1 MSETGAGRARD
12 DLPPGNVQPESAGEG
27 GAPGAPVAPGA
38 PAARPAGDEA
48 AARTAGQ
55 PAQAGAAGDGAG
67 AELADLRSRVADA
80 EDLRLRALA
89 DLDNLRK
96 RCAAQ
101 VSRAVADTQAAVASE
116 WLPVV
121 DNLDRA
127 LAHSEADPD
136 AIIQGVRAVRDQAQ
150 SILARLGFPR
160 RADVGARFDPA
171 SHEAVAVQAD
181 TDAEAGTVIE
191 VVRPGYGDRE
201 HQLRPAQVV
210 VAKAD

>member
-1 MSETGAGRARD
+1 MSESGKARD
-12 DLPPGNVQPESAGEG
+12 DL
-27 GAPGAPVAPGA
+27 AP
-38 PAARPAGDEA
+38 DN
-48 AARTAGQ
+48 GQ
-55 PAQAGAAGDGAG
+55 PASAGDAMAWAE
-67 AELADLRSRVADA
+67 AELADLRSRVAEA
-80 EDLRLRALA
+80 EDQRLRALA

-121 DNLDRA
+121 DNLERA

-136 AIIQGVRAVRDQAQ
+136 AIIEGVRAVRDQAQ
-150 SILARLGFPR
+150 GILARLGFPR
-160 RADVGARFDPA
+160 RDEAGVKFDPA
-171 SHEAVAVQAD
+171 RHEAVAVQAD

-191 VVRPGYGDRE
+191 VVRAGYGDRE

>member
-12 DLPPGNVQPESAGEG
+12 DLPPGNGQPESAGEG
-27 GAPGAPVAPGA
+27 D
-38 PAARPAGDEA
+38 ARPAGDDASARA
-48 AARTAGQ
+48 AGEQ
-55 PAQAGAAGDGAG
+55 GHAGAAGDGPRAE
-67 AELADLRSRVADA
+67 AELADLRSRVTDA
-80 EDLRLRALA
+80 EDQRLRALA

-127 LAHSEADPD
+127 LAHSKADPN
-136 AIIQGVRAVRDQAQ
+136 AIIEGVRAVRDQAQ

-160 RADVGARFDPA
+160 RADLGVRFDPA
-171 SHEAVAVQAD
+171 HHEAVAVQED
-181 TDAEAGTVIE
+181 TSAEAGTVIE

>member
-1 MSETGAGRARD
+1 MSESGAGEVRD
-12 DLPPGNVQPESAGEG
+12 DLAPE
-27 GAPGAPVAPGA
+27 
-38 PAARPAGDEA
+38 
-48 AARTAGQ
+48 
-55 PAQAGAAGDGAG
+55 AAGDLAKAE
-67 AELADLRSRVADA
+67 AELAHLRSRVADA
-80 EDLRLRALA
+80 EDQRLRALA

-116 WLPVV
+116 WLPVA

-136 AIIQGVRAVRDQAQ
+136 AIIEGVSAVRDQAQ

-160 RADVGARFDPA
+160 REEVGVQFDPA
-171 SHEAVAVQAD
+171 RHEAVAVQDD
-181 TDAEAGTVIE
+181 TDAEAGTVLE
-191 VVRPGYGDRE
+191 VVRAGYGDRE

>member
-1 MSETGAGRARD
+1 MSETGAGEAPD
-12 DLPPGNVQPESAGEG
+12 SLAPGNGHPESAGETG
-27 GAPGAPVAPGA
+27 PPG
-38 PAARPAGDEA
+38 ARPAGDA
-48 AARTAGQ
+48 
-55 PAQAGAAGDGAG
+55 AQAGPAGDAAQAG
-67 AELADLRSRVADA
+67 PAGDAAEAELAGLRSRLAGA

-136 AIIQGVRAVRDQAQ
+136 AIIEGVRAVRDQA
-150 SILARLGFPR
+150 
-160 RADVGARFDPA
+160 
-171 SHEAVAVQAD
+171 H
-181 TDAEAGTVIE
+181 
-191 VVRPGYGDRE
+191 
-201 HQLRPAQVV
+201 
-210 VAKAD
+210 

>member
-1 MSETGAGRARD
+1 MTLPSADKLALARISIAG
-12 DLPPGNVQPESAGEG
+12 
-27 GAPGAPVAPGA
+27 
-38 PAARPAGDEA
+38 PAGD
-48 AARTAGQ
+48 Q
-55 PAQAGAAGDGAG
+55 AQAGPAGDGAEG
-67 AELADLRSRVADA
+67 QLAGLRSRLAEA

-121 DNLDRA
+121 DNLERA

-136 AIIQGVRAVRDQAQ
+136 AIIEGVRAVRDQAHA
-150 SILARLGFPR
+150 ILARLGFPR
-160 RADVGARFDPA
+160 REEAGVRFDPA
-171 SHEAVAVQAD
+171 RHEAVAVQAG

-191 VVRPGYGDRE
+191 VVRAGYGDRE

-210 VAKAD
+210 VAEAD

>member
-1 MSETGAGRARD
+1 MSETGAGKSRD
-12 DLPPGNVQPESAGEG
+12 DLAPDNGHPEPAGPPGP
-27 GAPGAPVAPGA
+27 
-38 PAARPAGDEA
+38 RPAGDEA
-48 AARTAGQ
+48 PARAAGDQA
-55 PAQAGAAGDGAG
+55 PAGAAGDGAE

-80 EDLRLRALA
+80 EDQRLRALA

-116 WLPVV
+116 WLPVA

-136 AIIQGVRAVRDQAQ
+136 AIIEGVRAVRDQAQ
-150 SILARLGFPR
+150 AVLARLGFPR
-160 RADVGARFDPA
+160 REEAGVKFDPA
-171 SHEAVAVQAD
+171 RHEAVAVQAD
-181 TDAEAGTVIE
+181 TDAEAGTVLE
-191 VVRPGYGDRE
+191 VVRAGYGDRE

>member
-1 MSETGAGRARD
+1 MSDTGAGDGRNDR
-12 DLPPGNVQPESAGEG
+12 LPDNRQPE
-27 GAPGAPVAPGA
+27 P
-38 PAARPAGDEA
+38 
-48 AARTAGQ
+48 
-55 PAQAGAAGDGAG
+55 AGAAGAQAPGDETSAREAGDWAEAGPAGDGAKAGPANDG
-67 AELADLRSRVADA
+67 AEAQLADLRSQVANA

-136 AIIQGVRAVRDQAQ
+136 AIVEGVRAVRDQAHA
-150 SILARLGFPR
+150 ILARLGFPR
-160 RADVGARFDPA
+160 RDEVGVRFDPA
-171 SHEAVAVQAD
+171 RHEAVAVQAD
-181 TDAEAGTVIE
+181 TDADAGTVIE
-191 VVRPGYGDRE
+191 VVRAGYGDRE

>member
-1 MSETGAGRARD
+1 MSETGAGRARGG
-12 DLPPGNVQPESAGEG
+12 LPPGNGQPEPAGEAG
-27 GAPGAPVAPGA
+27 TPG
-38 PAARPAGDEA
+38 ARPAGDEA
-48 AARTAGQ
+48 PARASAGQ
-55 PAQAGAAGDGAG
+55 ARAGPAGDAAEAQLAG
-67 AELADLRSRVADA
+67 LRSRLAGA

-136 AIIQGVRAVRDQAQ
+136 AIIEGVRAVRDQAHA
-150 SILARLGFPR
+150 ILARLGFPR
-160 RADVGARFDPA
+160 REEAGARFDPA
-171 SHEAVAVQAD
+171 RHEAVAVQAG
-181 TDAEAGTVIE
+181 TGAEAGTVIE
-191 VVRPGYGDRE
+191 VVRAGYGDRE

>member
-1 MSETGAGRARD
+1 MSETGAAGARG
-12 DLPPGNVQPESAGEG
+12 DLPPDNGQPESAGEAG
-27 GAPGAPVAPGA
+27 VPG
-38 PAARPAGDEA
+38 ARPAGVEA
-48 AARTAGQ
+48 SARASGGQ
-55 PAQAGAAGDGAG
+55 AQAGPAGDAAE
-67 AELADLRSRVADA
+67 AELAELRSRVADA

-127 LAHSEADPD
+127 LAHSQADPD
-136 AIIQGVRAVRDQAQ
+136 AIIEGVRAVRDQAQ
-150 SILARLGFPR
+150 GILARLGFPR
-160 RADVGARFDPA
+160 RDEAGVKFDPA
-171 SHEAVAVQAD
+171 RHEAIAVQAD

-191 VVRPGYGDRE
+191 VVRAGYGDRE

>member
-12 DLPPGNVQPESAGEG
+12 DLPPGNGQPESAGEEA
-27 GAPGAPVAPGA
+27 APGAPGP
-38 PAARPAGDEA
+38 RPAGDEA

-55 PAQAGAAGDGAG
+55 PAQAGAAGDGAW

-127 LAHSEADPD
+127 LVHSEADPD
-136 AIIQGVRAVRDQAQ
+136 AIIQGVRAVRDQAHA
-150 SILARLGFPR
+150 ILARLGFPR

-171 SHEAVAVQAD
+171 RHEAVAVQAG
-181 TDAEAGTVIE
+181 TDADAGTVIE

>member
-1 MSETGAGRARD
+1 MSETAEGGTSD
-12 DLPPGNVQPESAGEG
+12 DLPPGNGRQERAGEE
-27 GAPGAPVAPGA
+27 GAPGAPGA
-38 PAARPAGDEA
+38 RSAGDEA
-48 AARTAGQ
+48 PARAAGDQA
-55 PAQAGAAGDGAG
+55 PAGAASDGTG
-67 AELADLRSRVADA
+67 AELADLRSRVAGA

-136 AIIQGVRAVRDQAQ
+136 AIIQGVRAVRDQAHA
-150 SILARLGFPR
+150 ILARLGFPR
-160 RADVGARFDPA
+160 REEAGVRFDPA
-171 SHEAVAVQAD
+171 RHEAVAVRAGTGAD
-181 TDAEAGTVIE
+181 AGTVIE
-191 VVRPGYGDRE
+191 VVRAGYGDRE
-201 HQLRPAQVV
+201 RQLRPAQVV
-210 VAKAD
+210 VAEAD

>member
-1 MSETGAGRARD
+1 MSESGAGEARGG
-12 DLPPGNVQPESAGEG
+12 LPPGNGHPEPAGP
-27 GAPGAPVAPGA
+27 PGP
-38 PAARPAGDEA
+38 RPAGDEA
-48 AARTAGQ
+48 PARAAGDQA
-55 PAQAGAAGDGAG
+55 PAGAAGDGAE
-67 AELADLRSRVADA
+67 AELADLRSRLAEA

-121 DNLDRA
+121 DNLERA

-136 AIIQGVRAVRDQAQ
+136 AIIEGVRAVRDQADA
-150 SILARLGFPR
+150 ILARLGFPR
-160 RADVGARFDPA
+160 REEAGVRFDPA
-171 SHEAVAVQAD
+171 RHEAVAVQAGTGAD
-181 TDAEAGTVIE
+181 AGTVIE
-191 VVRPGYGDRE
+191 VVRAGYGDRE

-210 VAKAD
+210 VAEAD

>member
-1 MSETGAGRARD
+1 MSETGAGRAGGG
-12 DLPPGNVQPESAGEG
+12 LPPGNGQPESAGEG
-27 GAPGAPVAPGA
+27 GTRGAGPAGGEA
-38 PAARPAGDEA
+38 PARASAGRARPGPAGDAAEA
-48 AARTAGQ
+48 QLAG
-55 PAQAGAAGDGAG
+55 
-67 AELADLRSRVADA
+67 LRSRLAGA

-136 AIIQGVRAVRDQAQ
+136 AIIEGVRSVRDQSQ

-160 RADVGARFDPA
+160 REEAGAPFYPA
-171 SHEAVAVQAD
+171 RHEAVAGQAV
-181 TDAEAGTVIE
+181 AVPAAATVI
-191 VVRPGYGDRE
+191 
-201 HQLRPAQVV
+201 QSF
-210 VAKAD
+210 

>member
-1 MSETGAGRARD
+1 MSETGAGEARD
-12 DLPPGNVQPESAGEG
+12 DLAPDNGQPESAG
-27 GAPGAPVAPGA
+27 
-38 PAARPAGDEA
+38 
-48 AARTAGQ
+48 
-55 PAQAGAAGDGAG
+55 DGAE
-67 AELADLRSRVADA
+67 AELADLRSRVTDA

-101 VSRAVADTQAAVASE
+101 VSRAVADTQAAVTSE

-121 DNLDRA
+121 DNLERA
-127 LAHSEADPD
+127 LAHSQADPD
-136 AIIQGVRAVRDQAQ
+136 AIIEGVGAVRDQAHA
-150 SILARLGFPR
+150 ILARLGFPR
-160 RADVGARFDPA
+160 RDEVGVKFDPA
-171 SHEAVAVQAD
+171 RHEAVAVQAD

>member
-1 MSETGAGRARD
+1 MSETGEARD
-12 DLPPGNVQPESAGEG
+12 DLAPDSGQPESASE
-27 GAPGAPVAPGA
+27 V
-38 PAARPAGDEA
+38 
-48 AARTAGQ
+48 T
-55 PAQAGAAGDGAG
+55 
-67 AELADLRSRVADA
+67 AELTELQSRLAEV

-121 DNLDRA
+121 DNLERA

-136 AIIQGVRAVRDQAQ
+136 AIIEGVRAVRDQAQ
-150 SILARLGFPR
+150 SILVRLGFPR
-160 RADVGARFDPA
+160 REEVGVKFDPA
-171 SHEAVAVQAD
+171 RHEAVAVQGD
-181 TDAEAGTVIE
+181 TDAEAGTILE
-191 VVRPGYGDRE
+191 VVRAGYGDRE